1 MYTSSQKLAIWII
14 SAICGAILVMLFAP
28 SIVKYVYTNKKETA
42 EMTAQATSNYAAW
55 IRLGDEW
62 TYIDVEDYSLAR
74 SDIITIYCADGVT
87 YRTSYTNV
95 VLIENGG

>member
-1 MYTSSQKLAIWII
+1 MYSSEEKLKIGII

-28 SIVKYVYTNKKETA
+28 SIVKFVKNSKNETA

-62 TYIDVEDYSLAR
+62 AYIDVEDYSLAR
-74 SDIITIYCADGVT
+74 SDIITLYCADGVT

-95 VLIENGG
+95 VLIEN